1 MMQTN
6 KPFMDTARVM
16 LDDEDDEDSLLLVET
31 QVENKLKKPATFD
44 FGTQSLSGDEENEDE
59 ENGGMFK

>member
-1 MMQTN
+1 
-6 KPFMDTARVM
+6 MDTARVM